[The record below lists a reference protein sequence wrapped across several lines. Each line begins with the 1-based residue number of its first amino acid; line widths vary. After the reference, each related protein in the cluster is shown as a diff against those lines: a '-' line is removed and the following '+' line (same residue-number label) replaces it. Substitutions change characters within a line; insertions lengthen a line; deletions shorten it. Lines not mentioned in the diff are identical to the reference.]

1 MKTTCILQNVARI
14 VGTIQLISGIVVWTG
29 NGEALVISHIV
40 LGSILT
46 LALFALAYQAYRAK
60 VSLKLVL
67 VAAVWGL
74 GFPIWGLA
82 QGKIFP
88 GANNWIAQVL
98 HLLCGVGAIGLAEM
112 LGAKIRKKSS

>member
-74 GFPIWGLA
+74 ESAYGTFRGDLPVLGSLA
-82 QGKIFP
+82 TLAYQK
-88 GANNWIAQVL
+88 
-98 HLLCGVGAIGLAEM
+98 LLSN
-112 LGAKIRKKSS
+112 IRVEFWSWW

>member
-1 MKTTCILQNVARI
+1 MKTTCILQNVVRI

-29 NGEALVISHIV
+29 NDEALVIGHIV

-46 LALFALAYQAYRAK
+46 LAPFALAYQAYCAK

-74 GFPIWGLA
+74 GLPIWGLA
-82 QGKIFP
+82 QEKIFP
-88 GANNWIAQVL
+88 GCQQLDCAGSAPVVQRWSDS
-98 HLLCGVGAIGLAEM
+98 VGRNAG
-112 LGAKIRKKSS
+112 RPNS